1 MKFNYSYTK
10 WILLA
15 ITVIAGIIRCFILDV
30 ISLDT
35 EEQKIW
41 FCGIQYTPFDSLLFF
56 LEIKPFSLILSITA
70 WLTCW
75 DGVFIEILN
84 RSISVLAGVLCVPLI
99 FILARK
105 FYSEVEG
112 LISAGFIS
120 FSWIC
125 ISVSLNMAE
134 HSLLVMNILLYFIAL
149 ITMLDSISEEG
160 IVSKQENNFFILTGI
175 LLGFT
180 SIWGM
185 LIVFVSF
192 FYIFFFIKKLNIFLR
207 TLARFSCIIIPIS
220 LFCFWGLKQDIYSL
234 NNYVFLDYIT
244 FISDAISSNY
254 FISIV
259 LISPIFYLI
268 FVYIR
273 KLFSKEEFGEDAKT
287 KFNNSTLL
295 VAIWL
300 LGSILGFVLLACLLK
315 ISFSLSDLVFVIPPL
330 FILISRSIVLISA
343 RIKHQI
349 IISSAFGLLFL
360 LSVFLNLDNIN
371 NKPEYDQASRFLMRD
386 KNNFVIIVS
395 KDNNFPKEAKT
406 YYLNKNNIKK
416 PIFQIENIDKTLKEI
431 SKQNVDYIW
440 FIADNDAD
448 KEIISELYKKK
459 LITGGYRYKGIT
471 IYKL

>member
-192 FYIFFFIKKLNIFLR
+192 LYIFFFIKKLNIFLR

-349 IISSAFGLLFL
+349 IISSTFGLLFL